1 MMYKKIIMSSIVA
14 ICTLG
19 SSLSIAKDYFTSEQ
33 TEALAKSAEIG
44 SAEAQH
50 IIGLNFY
57 YGLHGYEI
65 DYFKAKELFLK
76 AADQKHAKAYNM
88 LGLIYANGNG
98 VPANPEFSTL
108 MYRKSAELGDIS
120 GMLIL
125 GSAYRNGFGVEKNLS
140 KAFELINSAAQH
152 KNESAIKI
160 LAYMYYHGEGVIV
173 DKNKAYELH
182 ELAKKINEN
191 KN

>member
-19 SSLSIAKDYFTSEQ
+19 SSVSIAKDYFTPEQ
-33 TEALAKSAEIG
+33 TEALAKSAESG

-57 YGLHGYEI
+57 YGLHGYVV
-65 DYFKAKELFLK
+65 DYSKAKELFQK
-76 AADQKHAKAYNM
+76 AAAQNHAKAYNM
-88 LGLIYANGNG
+88 LGLIYGNGNG
-98 VPANPEFSTL
+98 VPANPEISTQ
-108 MYRKSAELGDIS
+108 MYKKSADLGDIS
-120 GMLIL
+120 GIL
-125 GSAYRNGFGVEKNLS
+125 VLGNAYRVGFGVDKNLN
-140 KAFELINSAAQH
+140 KAFELINIAAQN

-160 LAYMYYHGEGVIV
+160 LSYMYYHGEGVIA

-182 ELAKKINEN
+182 ELAKKLSEN
-191 KN
+191 